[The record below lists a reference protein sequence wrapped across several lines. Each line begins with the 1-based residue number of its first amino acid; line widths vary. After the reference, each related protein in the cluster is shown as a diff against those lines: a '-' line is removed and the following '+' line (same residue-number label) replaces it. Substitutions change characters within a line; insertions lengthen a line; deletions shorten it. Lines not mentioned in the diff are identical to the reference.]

1 MRTPF
6 EDSKYR
12 LVASLGKM
20 RVELEYIFS
29 AVDMEMMPEELD
41 GKDLVSLIDEKTN
54 ERIR

>member
-1 MRTPF
+1 
-6 EDSKYR
+6 
-12 LVASLGKM
+12 M